1 MQGRET
7 EILRREAETDLREKN
22 PDFDDI
28 RNSDEFQDWAN
39 LQPESI
45 KDWIFSNPSD
55 ATLASRALD
64 LFKKYIGFD
73 VQQVTQ
79 PKSNSI

>member
-1 MQGRET
+1 MVESVAHMQSENQVAELQTRLDAMQERET
-7 EILRREAETDLREKN
+7 EILKREAEKDLREKH

-45 KDWIFSNPSD
+45 
-55 ATLASRALD
+55 
-64 LFKKYIGFD
+64 
-73 VQQVTQ
+73 
-79 PKSNSI
+79 